1 MIFDGQKD
9 VEKLRGH
16 VRIEV
21 RNAKGEVVR
30 VYEKDNLIVDAGKNL
45 LRDFLKGD
53 SVQGLSR
60 LALGTGTTQASA
72 SDTALEN
79 ETYRQAFSDIAVE
92 NGLLRL
98 TTFISS
104 SATSGDFTEFGLFG
118 NGADDTSG
126 SGTLFSRVVYSTPVS
141 KSSAESLTVQWDI
154 TL

>member
-1 MIFDGQKD
+1 MIFD
-9 VEKLRGH
+9 VEKDKTKLKGH

-21 RNAKGEVVR
+21 KNSKGQVIR

-53 SVQGLSR
+53 AVSGLTR
-60 LALGTGTTQASA
+60 FALGTGTVDAS
-72 SDTALEN
+72 SGDTKLGN
-79 ETYRQAFSDIAVE
+79 EVYRQAFSDIAVE

-104 SATSGDFTEFGLFG
+104 TATSGDFTELGLFG
-118 NGADDTSG
+118 NGADDTVD

-141 KSSAESLTVQWDI
+141 KSSTESLTVQWDI
-154 TL
+154 SF